1 MSMGGALYGASSA
14 ALCRRWRSD
23 LLQVPGLALATIS
36 NTEMSLRP
44 RRRGRGRVRGPR
56 SVLERWQLAFFL
68 DVCACMVC
76 VCVRACVCVWAV
88 GTLSVT
94 MVAACAY
101 AHAKERARSMA
112 LASRHEHERWPSPSA
127 LAAQNAHEPAVL
139 CAGARQVLVLAKVA
153 NGATGVIDGMPHS
166 AHSRP
171 PQAQRPA
178 RSGISDAC
186 DLSPHVFPQ
195 IADATPI
202 LATRGAEPPP
212 TSAPAECGTGSDV
225 PFRRESAAVRSRDES
240 VRVSMFCHFI
250 SDSGD
255 TYVLPWYRH
264 LRPLY
269 RYW

>member
-1 MSMGGALYGASSA
+1 M
-14 ALCRRWRSD
+14 C
-23 LLQVPGLALATIS
+23 
-36 NTEMSLRP
+36 
-44 RRRGRGRVRGPR
+44 VRA
-56 SVLERWQLAFFL
+56 W
-68 DVCACMVC
+68 C

-178 RSGISDAC
+178 RSAISDAC

-202 LATRGAEPPP
+202 LATRGAEPPLP
-212 TSAPAECGTGSDV
+212 PLRPSVGLGVT
-225 PFRRESAAVRSRDES
+225 FRSDES
-240 VRVSMFCHFI
+240 LLLSGRETRACESRCFVI
-250 SDSGD
+250 S
-255 TYVLPWYRH
+255 
-264 LRPLY
+264 
-269 RYW
+269 